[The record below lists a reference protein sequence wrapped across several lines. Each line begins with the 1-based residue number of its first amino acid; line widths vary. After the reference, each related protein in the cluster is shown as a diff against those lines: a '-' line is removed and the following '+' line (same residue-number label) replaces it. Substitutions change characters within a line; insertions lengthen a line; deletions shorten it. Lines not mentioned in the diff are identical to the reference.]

1 MPCIGPSS
9 RMQQNEHLALGPSKS
24 KAQASTKNK
33 TLGDDVSS
41 LCASLSPLL
50 ELMLAVFLH
59 GQQNFQAKRWPYRT
73 YSVSRLA
80 SAAIALIGLIS
91 SRGAVQLAGKR
102 RARDTMEFSVF

>member
-1 MPCIGPSS
+1 MSP
-9 RMQQNEHLALGPSKS
+9 
-24 KAQASTKNK
+24 
-33 TLGDDVSS
+33 
-41 LCASLSPLL
+41 LCVPLSPLL